1 MPMTRPTRNA
11 TRTAP
16 RCARRVHRALCRVIV
31 SVARRL
37 MTVTA
42 SASDKRISGFSDGED
57 VILDDDRAIN
67 RLSLTV
73 IKQRYVV
80 NCYKCMVEKTLY

>member
-11 TRTAP
+11 TRAAP
-16 RCARRVHRALCRVIV
+16 HCARHVHRALCRVMV

-42 SASDKRISGFSDGED
+42 ASDKRLNGDKD
-57 VILDDDRAIN
+57 VILDDDRA
-67 RLSLTV
+67 
-73 IKQRYVV
+73 
-80 NCYKCMVEKTLY
+80 